1 MRKIFRVYKVE
12 CKNLINAN
20 NPIKSSLLR
29 ALVKCFG
36 WEVFF
41 LIIALLFQDC
51 GIK

>member
-1 MRKIFRVYKVE
+1 MRNIFRVYNVE
-12 CKNLINAN
+12 CKTLTNAN
-20 NPIKSSLLR
+20 NPIKSSLLK

-41 LIIALLFQDC
+41 LIIAFLFQEC

>member
-12 CKNLINAN
+12 CKKFINA
-20 NPIKSSLLR
+20 NPIKSSLLK